1 MKRVT
6 IFDVARKA
14 GVSKST
20 VSRVLQG
27 EETSVKPETRLKVLR
42 AIQEL
47 GYQRNEI
54 ATSLRTH
61 KSNMVLLVVPDI
73 SNPFWAEVAKGVQ
86 ETLWAEGYTLVV
98 ANSDWNRTKERQM
111 LQKAISNLFDGIII
125 NPAYVS
131 NAELK
136 SLNIPVTIIG
146 GFSEKYPDLDFVSS
160 DSYWGTKKALEYLY
174 KLGHRKIGFIN
185 GVYPNS
191 SKSKRLKAYLDFLEE
206 KGINKDDTLIITC
219 LYGFDHGQEA
229 MKKLIS
235 LGQRPTAVFA
245 ANDILAIGALQA
257 CHDLKIRVPED
268 ISLVGMDDI
277 YAAKATTPQLTTVS
291 KPKYDEGCQAAQFL
305 IERMRRNKEIQPR
318 KLTFE
323 PILIERRSAGVVS

>member
-1 MKRVT
+1 
-6 IFDVARKA
+6 
-14 GVSKST
+14 
-20 VSRVLQG
+20 
-27 EETSVKPETRLKVLR
+27 
-42 AIQEL
+42 
-47 GYQRNEI
+47 
-54 ATSLRTH
+54 
-61 KSNMVLLVVPDI
+61 MVLLVVPDI
-73 SNPFWAEVAKGVQ
+73 SNPFWAKVAKGVQ

-160 DSYWGTKKALEYLY
+160 DSY
-174 KLGHRKIGFIN
+174 F
-185 GVYPNS
+185 
-191 SKSKRLKAYLDFLEE
+191 
-206 KGINKDDTLIITC
+206 
-219 LYGFDHGQEA
+219 
-229 MKKLIS
+229 
-235 LGQRPTAVFA
+235 GQRPTAVFA

-257 CHDLKIRVPED
+257 CHELKIRVPED

-323 PILIERRSAGVVS
+323 PTLVERHSAGVVS